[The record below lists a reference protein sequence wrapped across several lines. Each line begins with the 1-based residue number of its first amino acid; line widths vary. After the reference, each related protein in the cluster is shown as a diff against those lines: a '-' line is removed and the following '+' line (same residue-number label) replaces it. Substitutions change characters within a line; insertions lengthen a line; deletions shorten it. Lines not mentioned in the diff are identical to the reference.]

1 MEKAYTFLQI
11 TLLGFIAGILIVL
24 LFQLNYW
31 ALDIKT
37 TLRNSVVY
45 QNNESVR
52 QFLDKKSKKPPA
64 SKWPITPK
72 YKI

>member
-11 TLLGFIAGILIVL
+11 TLLGLIAGILIIL
-24 LFQLNYW
+24 LSQLNYW

-52 QFLDKKSKKPPA
+52 QFLNKKSEKPPA
-64 SKWPITPK
+64 YRKPNTPK